1 MNVSVSKIKRFIKK
15 LFEFS
20 EENSSVEIM
29 FPKENNCNSAE
40 DEVYE
45 NMIYKI
51 KNFFNRI
58 INSLKETS
66 SVEIVFSKEENCKF
80 TEKGNKQN
88 K

>member
-15 LFEFS
+15 LFEFL

-45 NMIYKI
+45 NMLKKI
-51 KNFFNRI
+51 KQIFKYI
-58 INSLKETS
+58 INSLKEPS
-66 SVEIVFSKEENCKF
+66 SVEILFPKEENCKF